1 MLNLTQT
8 AYWTRRLLK
17 IGAFL
22 LIAIIF
28 LRFSLRLFNSVWQ
41 KLHPPAPPPPPVSF
55 GKLPVIKFPENSDL
69 GIKVNYRLETIQGGL
84 PKLPEIAK
92 VFFIPKE
99 GPNLLALQRATQEAT
114 KLGFSSEPQQISE
127 TAYR

>member
-28 LRFSLRLFNSVWQ
+28 LRFSLKLFNSVWQ
-41 KLHPPAPPPPPVSF
+41 KLNPPPPPPPTVT
-55 GKLPVIKFPENSDL
+55 VIKFPENSNSEL
-69 GIKVNYRLETIQGGL
+69 ELNYRLETIQGGL
-84 PKLPEIAK
+84 PKLPEIA
-92 VFFIPKE
+92 
-99 GPNLLALQRATQEAT
+99 NT
-114 KLGFSSEPQQISE
+114 K
-127 TAYR
+127 TT